1 MGRVCILVAMVLMFS
16 ALSLVTARYQARQLY
31 DQLDRYKDSSRL
43 LEIEWRRLQ
52 LDRAA
57 ESNNSKVDRLAREEL
72 KMTVIVPDRT
82 VFVSQPEQVVNQTT
96 QAANQIVQPS
106 SAKSV
111 EQTGARGGQR

>member
-1 MGRVCILVAMVLMFS
+1 MGRVCVLVAMVLMFS

-31 DQLDRYKDSSRL
+31 DQLDRYKENSRL

-57 ESNNSKVDRLAREEL
+57 ESSNSKIDRLARDQL

-82 VFVSQPEQVVNQTT
+82 VFVSQPA
-96 QAANQIVQPS
+96 QAASNKNVDQV
-106 SAKSV
+106 
-111 EQTGARGGQR
+111 TGRGGAR

>member
-1 MGRVCILVAMVLMFS
+1 MGRVCVLVAMVLMFS

-31 DQLDRYKDSSRL
+31 DQLDRYKENSRL

-57 ESNNSKVDRLAREEL
+57 ESSNSKIDRLARDEL

-82 VFVSQPEQVVNQTT
+82 VFVSQPAQATSNKNAEQVTGQG
-96 QAANQIVQPS
+96 
-106 SAKSV
+106 
-111 EQTGARGGQR
+111 GAR

>member
-1 MGRVCILVAMVLMFS
+1 MGRVCVLVAMVLMFS

-31 DQLDRYKDSSRL
+31 NQLDRYKDHSQL

-57 ESNNSKVDRLAREEL
+57 ESSNSKVDRLAREEL
-72 KMTVIVPDRT
+72 KMSAIVPDRT
-82 VFVSQPEQVVNQTT
+82 VFVGQPAQAVSQS
-96 QAANQIVQPS
+96 AQPR

-111 EQTGARGGQR
+111 EQAGGRGGTR

>member
-1 MGRVCILVAMVLMFS
+1 MGRVCVLVAMVLMFS

-31 DQLDRYKDSSRL
+31 DQLDRYKDNSRL

-57 ESNNSKVDRLAREEL
+57 ESSNSKVDRLAREDL

-82 VFVSQPEQVVNQTT
+82 VFVSQPG
-96 QAANQIVQPS
+96 QAVSQSAQPS

-111 EQTGARGGQR
+111 EQTGGRGGPR

>member
-31 DQLDRYKDSSRL
+31 DQLDRYKDHSRI

-57 ESNNSKVDRLAREEL
+57 ESNNAKVDRLTREEL
-72 KMTVIVPDRT
+72 KMIAIVPERT
-82 VFVSQPEQVVNQTT
+82 VFVSQPAQAVS
-96 QAANQIVQPS
+96 QAAQPG
-106 SAKSV
+106 AVKAV
-111 EQTGARGGQR
+111 EQAGGRGGPR